1 MPRLCV
7 SCRRSK
13 HSLDCPRR
21 RANRRVLERKLLR
34 EQRDQA
40 PLPPVC
46 TPDDQRRILEGHV
59 YRIDGN
65 VAVFME
71 DAIMES
77 HLGRKLNTNERVR
90 HKNSDPLDNRGANL
104 ELITV

>member
-1 MPRLCV
+1 VPRLCV
-7 SCRRSK
+7 SCHRLK
-13 HSLDCPRR
+13 HALDCPRR
-21 RANRRVLERKLLR
+21 RANRRVLERKALR
-34 EQRDQA
+34 EQQA

-77 HLGRKLNTNERVR
+77 HLGRKLSLNERVR
-90 HKNSDPLDNRGANL
+90 HKNSDPLDNRDANL